1 MINAVLRGEELVAIK
16 LWTDIRGGD
25 EIWRGRSGMD
35 ARGWPLRLMS
45 RCRVT
50 KWVRTRHRHG
60 TNAVGGTIIR
70 SACRQRLPRHFEPEM
85 DLRQAQP
92 SDPRKPHGK
101 ILTRIRS
108 RHQAFHQISCRCE
121 LRSPCPMAPETECLR
136 PACTTLTTEF
146 EPLRN

>member
-1 MINAVLRGEELVAIK
+1 MERTYEVGTRP
-16 LWTDIRGGD
+16 GGD
-25 EIWRGRSGMD
+25 EVGWMD

-70 SACRQRLPRHFEPEM
+70 SACRQRLPRHFELEM
-85 DLRQAQP
+85 DLRQAQT
-92 SDPRKPHGK
+92 SDPRKLYGK

-108 RHQAFHQISCRCE
+108 RHQAFHQNSCRCE
-121 LRSPCPMAPETECLR
+121 LRSPYPIAPETECSLR
-136 PACTTLTTEF
+136 PACINIKAKRMHSNSD
-146 EPLRN
+146 PSVRP